1 MTRPSGKIY
10 TLSLFPAIDTTL
22 YLEGM
27 EPVRELPAQREHSEA
42 GGKGANTAAALTAL
56 GLDCACICLMGEE
69 NAGLFLRLLDAAG
82 VRCIPIPLPGRIREN
97 LSLETP
103 QGQYRVMRQ
112 GFRADHRALGRL
124 EMVLRERLRPGDTV
138 LVGGK
143 LPEGITADD
152 LAALCELIHSL
163 GAEVTLDTAA
173 VRPVQVERIRPLV
186 MKPNRLE
193 LGEITGL
200 PVERLEDCVAAARL
214 LLRHGA
220 ERVLVSLDRDGA
232 FLLDREGLLLARA
245 PEVEVRSSVG
255 AGDAMLAWFTA
266 ALLAGLPREEALRRA
281 VAAGS
286 AACLHYG
293 THAPSREEAEALLSR
308 VGIDPAGNLPD

>member
-1 MTRPSGKIY
+1 
-10 TLSLFPAIDTTL
+10 
-22 YLEGM
+22 
-27 EPVRELPAQREHSEA
+27 
-42 GGKGANTAAALTAL
+42 
-56 GLDCACICLMGEE
+56 
-69 NAGLFLRLLDAAG
+69 
-82 VRCIPIPLPGRIREN
+82 
-97 LSLETP
+97 
-103 QGQYRVMRQ
+103 
-112 GFRADHRALGRL
+112 
-124 EMVLRERLRPGDTV
+124 MVLRERLRPGDTV

-173 VRPVQVERIRPLV
+173 VRPAQVERIRPLV

-245 PEVEVRSSVG
+245 RRWRCAARWAP
-255 AGDAMLAWFTA
+255 AMPCWRGSQRHCSPVCPGRRPC
-266 ALLAGLPREEALRRA
+266 AGLWRQGARPVCTMAPMRRPGRRPKLCCPGWGLTLPGTFRTDRAYTVPSGDSNPR
-281 VAAGS
+281 
-286 AACLHYG
+286 
-293 THAPSREEAEALLSR
+293 
-308 VGIDPAGNLPD
+308 

>member
-143 LPEGITADD
+143 LPRASQRTIW
-152 LAALCELIHSL
+152 
-163 GAEVTLDTAA
+163 
-173 VRPVQVERIRPLV
+173 RR
-186 MKPNRLE
+186 
-193 LGEITGL
+193 
-200 PVERLEDCVAAARL
+200 CV
-214 LLRHGA
+214 
-220 ERVLVSLDRDGA
+220 S
-232 FLLDREGLLLARA
+232 
-245 PEVEVRSSVG
+245 
-255 AGDAMLAWFTA
+255 
-266 ALLAGLPREEALRRA
+266 
-281 VAAGS
+281 
-286 AACLHYG
+286 
-293 THAPSREEAEALLSR
+293 
-308 VGIDPAGNLPD
+308 

>member
-1 MTRPSGKIY
+1 MFASV
-10 TLSLFPAIDTTL
+10 LSAAI
-22 YLEGM
+22 
-27 EPVRELPAQREHSEA
+27 
-42 GGKGANTAAALTAL
+42 L
-56 GLDCACICLMGEE
+56 GIE
-69 NAGLFLRLLDAAG
+69 
-82 VRCIPIPLPGRIREN
+82 
-97 LSLETP
+97 
-103 QGQYRVMRQ
+103 
-112 GFRADHRALGRL
+112 
-124 EMVLRERLRPGDTV
+124 
-138 LVGGK
+138 
-143 LPEGITADD
+143 
-152 LAALCELIHSL
+152 
-163 GAEVTLDTAA
+163 

-266 ALLAGLPREEALRRA
+266 ALLTGLPREEERQGARPVCTMAPMRRP
-281 VAAGS
+281 GRRPKL
-286 AACLHYG
+286 CCPGWGLTLPG
-293 THAPSREEAEALLSR
+293 TFRTDRAYTVPSGDSYPR
-308 VGIDPAGNLPD
+308 

>member
-1 MTRPSGKIY
+1 MTWPSGKIY
-10 TLSLFPAIDTTL
+10 TLSLFPAIDTTI
-22 YLEGM
+22 YLDQI
-27 EPVRELPAQREHSEA
+27 EPVRELPARQEHSEA

-69 NAGLFLRLLDAAG
+69 NAGLFLRLLDAAE

-103 QGQYRVMRQ
+103 QGQYRIMRQ
-112 GFRADHRALGRL
+112 GFRADHRALNRL

-152 LAALCELIHSL
+152 LADLCGLIHSL

-173 VRPVQVERIRPLV
+173 VRPEQVDRIRPLV
-186 MKPNRLE
+186 MKPNRQE

-200 PVERLEDCVAAARL
+200 PVERLEDCIAAARL
-214 LLRHGA
+214 LRQHGA

-232 FLLDREGLLLARA
+232 FLLDREGLIMARA
-245 PEVEVRSSVG
+245 PEVEVRSTVG

-266 ALLAGLPREEALRRA
+266 ALLTGLPREEALCRS

-293 THAPSREEAEALLSR
+293 THAPAREEAEALLSR
-308 VGIDPAGNLPD
+308 VNLEPVGNLPE

>member
-97 LSLETP
+97 LSLEPP

-112 GFRADHRALGRL
+112 GFRADHRAPRRYSAGGR
-124 EMVLRERLRPGDTV
+124 
-138 LVGGK
+138 
-143 LPEGITADD
+143 
-152 LAALCELIHSL
+152 
-163 GAEVTLDTAA
+163 
-173 VRPVQVERIRPLV
+173 Q
-186 MKPNRLE
+186 
-193 LGEITGL
+193 
-200 PVERLEDCVAAARL
+200 AARGHHSG
-214 LLRHGA
+214 RSGGA
-220 ERVLVSLDRDGA
+220 V
-232 FLLDREGLLLARA
+232 
-245 PEVEVRSSVG
+245 
-255 AGDAMLAWFTA
+255 
-266 ALLAGLPREEALRRA
+266 
-281 VAAGS
+281 
-286 AACLHYG
+286 
-293 THAPSREEAEALLSR
+293 
-308 VGIDPAGNLPD
+308 

>member
-27 EPVRELPAQREHSEA
+27 EPVRELPAQREHSE
-42 GGKGANTAAALTAL
+42 
-56 GLDCACICLMGEE
+56 
-69 NAGLFLRLLDAAG
+69 
-82 VRCIPIPLPGRIREN
+82 
-97 LSLETP
+97 
-103 QGQYRVMRQ
+103 
-112 GFRADHRALGRL
+112 
-124 EMVLRERLRPGDTV
+124 
-138 LVGGK
+138 
-143 LPEGITADD
+143 
-152 LAALCELIHSL
+152 
-163 GAEVTLDTAA
+163 
-173 VRPVQVERIRPLV
+173 
-186 MKPNRLE
+186 
-193 LGEITGL
+193 
-200 PVERLEDCVAAARL
+200 AAARL

-266 ALLAGLPREEALRRA
+266 ALLTGLPREEALRRA

>member
-173 VRPVQVERIRPLV
+173 VRPVQVVRIRPLV
-186 MKPNRLE
+186 M
-193 LGEITGL
+193 
-200 PVERLEDCVAAARL
+200 
-214 LLRHGA
+214 
-220 ERVLVSLDRDGA
+220 
-232 FLLDREGLLLARA
+232 
-245 PEVEVRSSVG
+245 
-255 AGDAMLAWFTA
+255 
-266 ALLAGLPREEALRRA
+266 
-281 VAAGS
+281 
-286 AACLHYG
+286 
-293 THAPSREEAEALLSR
+293 
-308 VGIDPAGNLPD
+308 

>member
-1 MTRPSGKIY
+1 MDNTIY
-10 TLSLFPAIDTTL
+10 CVCKYTP
-22 YLEGM
+22 M
-27 EPVRELPAQREHSEA
+27 EIFA
-42 GGKGANTAAALTAL
+42 GF
-56 GLDCACICLMGEE
+56 D
-69 NAGLFLRLLDAAG
+69 
-82 VRCIPIPLPGRIREN
+82 
-97 LSLETP
+97 
-103 QGQYRVMRQ
+103 
-112 GFRADHRALGRL
+112 
-124 EMVLRERLRPGDTV
+124 
-138 LVGGK
+138 
-143 LPEGITADD
+143 
-152 LAALCELIHSL
+152 
-163 GAEVTLDTAA
+163 
-173 VRPVQVERIRPLV
+173 
-186 MKPNRLE
+186 
-193 LGEITGL
+193 L
-200 PVERLEDCVAAARL
+200 PVERLEECVAAARL

-266 ALLAGLPREEALRRA
+266 ALLTGLPREEALRRA

>member
-1 MTRPSGKIY
+1 M
-10 TLSLFPAIDTTL
+10 
-22 YLEGM
+22 
-27 EPVRELPAQREHSEA
+27 
-42 GGKGANTAAALTAL
+42 
-56 GLDCACICLMGEE
+56 
-69 NAGLFLRLLDAAG
+69 
-82 VRCIPIPLPGRIREN
+82 
-97 LSLETP
+97 
-103 QGQYRVMRQ
+103 
-112 GFRADHRALGRL
+112 
-124 EMVLRERLRPGDTV
+124 
-138 LVGGK
+138 
-143 LPEGITADD
+143 
-152 LAALCELIHSL
+152 L

-173 VRPVQVERIRPLV
+173 VRPAQVERIRPLV

-266 ALLAGLPREEALRRA
+266 ALLTGLPREEALRRA

-293 THAPSREEAEALLSR
+293 THAPSREEAEALLSQ
-308 VGIDPAGNLPD
+308 VGIDPAGTFRTDRAYTVPSGDSDPR

>member
-124 EMVLRERLRPGDTV
+124 EMVLRERLLYGDNVIEKHGINRDSTGDREKTRYLCGKQGIFTRDRALIRPGFIRQLETRASTRSASFFHA
-138 LVGGK
+138 LGSPGRPHNGGGEAGAYRTRNGAK
-143 LPEGITADD
+143 PLKQGHLRAKRGPLGPSRKSQQQTKRTGFAAHGHSIAETAPEGKRASC
-152 LAALCELIHSL
+152 ANGAL
-163 GAEVTLDTAA
+163 
-173 VRPVQVERIRPLV
+173 IR
-186 MKPNRLE
+186 
-193 LGEITGL
+193 
-200 PVERLEDCVAAARL
+200 A
-214 LLRHGA
+214 
-220 ERVLVSLDRDGA
+220 
-232 FLLDREGLLLARA
+232 
-245 PEVEVRSSVG
+245 
-255 AGDAMLAWFTA
+255 
-266 ALLAGLPREEALRRA
+266 
-281 VAAGS
+281 
-286 AACLHYG
+286 
-293 THAPSREEAEALLSR
+293 
-308 VGIDPAGNLPD
+308 

>member
-124 EMVLRERLRPGDTV
+124 EMVLRERLWPGDTV

-173 VRPVQVERIRPLV
+173 ARPAQ
-186 MKPNRLE
+186 
-193 LGEITGL
+193 
-200 PVERLEDCVAAARL
+200 VERLEECVAAARL

-266 ALLAGLPREEALRRA
+266 ALLTGLPREETLRRA

-293 THAPSREEAEALLSR
+293 THAPSREEAEALLSQ

>member
-152 LAALCELIHSL
+152 LASLCELIHSL

-173 VRPVQVERIRPLV
+173 VRPAQVERIRPLV

-200 PVERLEDCVAAARL
+200 PVERLEDCAAAARL
-214 LLRHGA
+214 LLRH
-220 ERVLVSLDRDGA
+220 GA

-266 ALLAGLPREEALRRA
+266 ALLTGLPREEALRRA

-308 VGIDPAGNLPD
+308 VEIDPAGNLPD

>member
-1 MTRPSGKIY
+1 
-10 TLSLFPAIDTTL
+10 
-22 YLEGM
+22 
-27 EPVRELPAQREHSEA
+27 
-42 GGKGANTAAALTAL
+42 
-56 GLDCACICLMGEE
+56 MGEE

-200 PVERLEDCVAAARL
+200 PVDRLEDCVAAARL

-232 FLLDREGLLLARA
+232 FLLDREGLLLAHA

-255 AGDAMLAWFTA
+255 ARRCHAGVVHSGTA
-266 ALLAGLPREEALRRA
+266 HRSAPGGGPAPGCGGRER
-281 VAAGS
+281 G
-286 AACLHYG
+286 CLHYG